1 MSQLWLILKEDLF
14 VPVNDIGR
22 IPQGH
27 FIMKKI
33 TPKETLDS
41 L

>member
-14 VPVNDIGR
+14 VSVNDIGR

-27 FIMKKI
+27 YVKI
-33 TPKETLDS
+33 TPKEKLDS